1 MSELMSLLSI
11 PVIRNALIGMVFAG
25 ATLSLLGVVVVSLH
39 LQVMRFMLMHVGL
52 LGAAAAIAIG
62 ASASAGAFALVPV
75 ASILLGL
82 FGKGRTT
89 SASAAGGLFMTGS
102 LAGAFILLSRAG
114 VPAMDVFAVFAGN
127 ILMLRSADLVAVIV
141 LGAIIVAAF
150 FLFYR
155 EIQLVLY
162 DSERA
167 QALGVPVRAVI
178 LGLFLL
184 LGAGIAA
191 ALRLVGALL
200 VDAIILL
207 PAVGALRFARGLGS
221 ALLLSSAF
229 GVAGTFG
236 GFLLAVYFDLPIGA
250 SAAAVAS
257 ALLGVT
263 ALISPRTG

>member
-1 MSELMSLLSI
+1 MSELYSALSI

-52 LGAAAAIAIG
+52 LGAAGALALG
-62 ASASAGAFALVPV
+62 ASASAGAFTLVPI

-102 LAGAFILLSRAG
+102 LAGAFILLARAG

-127 ILMLRSADLVAVIV
+127 ILMLRTADLAAVIV
-141 LGAIIVAAF
+141 LGAVILAAF
-150 FLFYR
+150 ALFYR

-162 DSERA
+162 DAERA

-221 ALLLSSAF
+221 ALVLSAVF
-229 GVAGTFG
+229 GVAGTLG
-236 GFLLAVYFDLPIGA
+236 GFLLAVYLDLPIGA

-257 ALLGVT
+257 ALLGVC
-263 ALISPRTG
+263 ALVSPRTA